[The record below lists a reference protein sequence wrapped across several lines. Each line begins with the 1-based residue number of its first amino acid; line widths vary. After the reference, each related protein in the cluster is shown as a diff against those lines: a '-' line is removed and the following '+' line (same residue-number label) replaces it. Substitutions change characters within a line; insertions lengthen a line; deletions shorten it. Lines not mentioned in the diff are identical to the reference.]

1 MNLVARHMASFIDF
15 YFYFLGRLRLLGTC
29 ELMFSIFS
37 HVVLRDTNS
46 EPGLPVVTLALTV
59 HFQETSENII

>member
-1 MNLVARHMASFIDF
+1 MKRVAHHMVSFIDF
-15 YFYFLGRLRLLGTC
+15 YFHFLGRLRLIGTC

-46 EPGLPVVTLALTV
+46 EPGLPVVSLALTV
-59 HFQETSENII
+59 HFQETGENII